1 MPTEY
6 HDAFP
11 KQKRDFGA
19 LIKYLQPAGIKRQLS
34 ETLKDYNTWEFERD
48 DDWDDD
54 ARTTA
59 LKAHENAF
67 RVLRTLFN
75 DLRTFGDKKSAKAFL
90 AKSYE
95 NGDPRDS
102 ERLLDELVRD
112 SESKLKYTAR
122 NDYTEWHEART
133 LAKLRSTIDP
143 LMTSTGTFEQPAL
156 WPLAQQVW

>member
-1 MPTEY
+1 VPTEY
-6 HDAFP
+6 QDAFP
-11 KQKRDFGA
+11 KQTRDFGA
-19 LIKYLQPAGIKRQLS
+19 LIKYLQPAGIRRQLS

-48 DDWDDD
+48 EEWDEDT
-54 ARTTA
+54 RTTA

-75 DLRTFGDKKSAKAFL
+75 DLRSFGDKKAAKAFL
-90 AKSYE
+90 AEAYE
-95 NGDPRDS
+95 NGDSGES

-112 SESKLKYTAR
+112 SEEKLKYTAG

-133 LAKLRSTIDP
+133 LAKLRAKIDP
-143 LMTSTGTFEQPAL
+143 LMTSNGTFEQPAL